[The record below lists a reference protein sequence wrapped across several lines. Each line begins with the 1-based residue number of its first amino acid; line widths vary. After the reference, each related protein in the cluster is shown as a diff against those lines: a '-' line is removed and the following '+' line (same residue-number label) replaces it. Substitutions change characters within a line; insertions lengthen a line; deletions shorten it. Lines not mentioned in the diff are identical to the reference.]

1 MLFTPTRLTF
11 HSFILFIV
19 KYAQKS
25 IGNLLLVVHSTK
37 KIFVDARCGVWN
49 LNGSCAF
56 AVEVLW
62 TYASYDGVCVAN
74 AAHIKQSLDEQSLSN
89 THALILLKH
98 LRWTKEI
105 AASGLIAGIAN
116 DIRWK

>member
-1 MLFTPTRLTF
+1 MFLELIKFL
-11 HSFILFIV
+11 I
-19 KYAQKS
+19 YS
-25 IGNLLLVVHSTK
+25 IFLLLFVHSTK

-116 DIRWK
+116 DIGLLGGYEKRDGLA